1 MDTVYTLGHQLE
13 NLNTYFTLCYC
24 LFGSAKLT
32 NVDLYKYK
40 YTSYGKGFDS
50 RSEFLFTDRSY
61 GKYVIIFGT
70 DMSSSVHVD
79 NNKGQDILI
88 VGEGS
93 KQGLDDTTL
102 APEAKYTINFT

>member
-1 MDTVYTLGHQLE
+1 MDNGYTLRHQLE

-24 LFGSAKLT
+24 LFGSTKLS

-40 YTSYGKGFDS
+40 YTSYGIGFDS

-61 GKYVIIFGT
+61 GKNVIIFGT

-79 NNKGQDILI
+79 KKDQDILI

-93 KQGLDDTTL
+93 TQGLDDTTL